1 MQSFFQLIERTFLEM
16 IHDPVNLTAGLISL
30 IAVFGGAA
38 YIIVYPKL
46 FLLGL
51 KTLRRNLVRTLLTGT
66 AIGVLAFMITM
77 IWTVIYFIGLA
88 TIERSRDLKIIITER
103 WQIPSQMPMTHGAYL
118 DPGPKGNLMPE
129 LRGSDGRPLYYGSD
143 DFMIWSF
150 YGGTM
155 DPNKRTLENMIFFF
169 AMDPDSIVPMMDD
182 LADFDPKLIKAL
194 KENKQGCFLGVEKM
208 QAVNKRVGERFK
220 LTSINYKDIDLEF
233 EILGVL
239 PDGRYNQSAIMH
251 IDYFNQSFDDYA
263 RKKGVAH
270 PLATRNLNLIWIRV
284 NDREQFDKV
293 GSIIENAAVLK
304 DRPVKVETASSGIS
318 SFLDAFKDL
327 LMALKYL
334 VVPLMMIV
342 MTMVMAVAISI
353 TVRERRMEM
362 AVMKVLGYR
371 PNQILLLVIGEALF
385 IGAMSG
391 FLAALVTYVGFNQ
404 IWGGIPFRIAF
415 FPVFRI
421 PEVSLFWGLA
431 IGTFTAFA
439 GSIIPAW
446 TARGVKVS
454 EVFSK
459 VA

>member
-1 MQSFFQLIERTFLEM
+1 MHSLMQTFLEL
-16 IHDPVNLTAGLISL
+16 IHDPVNLTALVISL
-30 IAVFGGAA
+30 LALFGGAA
-38 YIIVYPKL
+38 YILVYPKL

-51 KTLRRNLVRTLLTGT
+51 KNLRRHIVRTLLTGT

-77 IWTVIYFIGLA
+77 IWTVIYFIEAA
-88 TIERSRDLKIIITER
+88 TAERAKDLKIIITER
-103 WQIPSQMPMTHGAYL
+103 WQIPSLLPMTHASYL
-118 DPGPKGNLMPE
+118 DPGPKGNLLPE
-129 LRGSDGRPLYYGSD
+129 LRGPDGRPLYYGPD

-155 DPNKRTLENMIFFF
+155 DPNKRTLDNMIFFF

-182 LADFDPKLIKAL
+182 LQDFDPKLIKAL
-194 KENKQGCFLGVEKM
+194 KDNKQGCLLGIEKM
-208 QAVNKRVGERFK
+208 QLVNKRVGERFK

-251 IDYFNQSFDDYA
+251 IDYFNQAFDDYA
-263 RKKGVAH
+263 RKKGTPH

-293 GSIIENAAVLK
+293 GSIIENAAVLR

-318 SFLDAFKDL
+318 SFLDAYKDL
-327 LMALKYL
+327 LTALKFL
-334 VVPLMMIV
+334 VVPLMLAV

-371 PNQILLLVIGEALF
+371 PNQILFLVIGEALF
-385 IGAMSG
+385 IGALSG
-391 FLAALVTYVGFNQ
+391 FLAAAFTFTVFNWK
-404 IWGGIPFRIAF
+404 WGGIPFRVAF

-421 PEVSLFWGLA
+421 PEASLFWGLA
-431 IGTFTAFA
+431 IGALTAFV
-439 GSIIPAW
+439 GSVIPAW